1 MVRASLTLTIPK
13 RIWIGRV
20 SRQFPE
26 ARFRV
31 RSARSC
37 DDLGIGLVEIL
48 ATNVSRILE
57 EVEQQEPVH
66 EVTLLQGDEGRA
78 LVQIEAE
85 DPILLRILERT
96 GIPVETPFE
105 ITDGE
110 VAWTLT
116 TTRNRLSSLSSAL
129 DRSELRYVVE
139 HVWDSA
145 QFEQIL
151 TERQQEVVDAAI
163 EAGYYDSPRECT
175 QEELADRLGMAKST
189 CSEIL
194 HRAEERIVKRFE
206 NDAAAEFTRQKTPA

>member
-1 MVRASLTLTIPK
+1 M
-13 RIWIGRV
+13 WIGQV
-20 SRQFPE
+20 SRQFPD

-37 DDLGIGLVEIL
+37 DGVGVGLVEIL
-48 ATNVSRILE
+48 SDDVSTILTAIE
-57 EVEQQEPVH
+57 RQEPVH
-66 EVTLLQGDEGRA
+66 EVTPLQVDADRA
-78 LVQIEAE
+78 LIQIEAS

-105 ITDGE
+105 IVNGDVE
-110 VAWTLT
+110 WTLT
-116 TTRNRLSSLSSAL
+116 TTRNRLSSLSSEL
-129 DRSELRYVVE
+129 ERSELRYVVE

-175 QEELADRLGMAKST
+175 QEALAERLDMAKST

-206 NDAAAEFTRQKTPA
+206 SDATAGYTQKKNPA